1 MDEKKILQEDIELS
15 EVVLS
20 KVNHAFEKISQ
31 EETENMTDKNIINK
45 HNKEA
50 GSHRRRI
57 KSQVAA
63 AAVAVCLLAVG
74 GMSAA
79 AAIHHSWGRGM
90 NGNIQATDTEQ
101 QKLTDDGVAVVY
113 PEKEDYETLKVT
125 NNGVTI
131 VPNTVIVDDQFAYLS
146 FTISGYE
153 VAEGEE
159 PSFEDVNITS
169 DDMGIDM
176 SGSMY
181 DGIVSNEEGAPVY
194 EDGSELQFT
203 DSGDI
208 VSHYYDE
215 NGNLEY
221 LIQAHIAEAGDTM
234 LGKTVKVDFKNLGTY
249 KTEFTDGVEGDWDFE
264 ITLPS
269 VSSAKEFDVN
279 KAIEGTDFTLTKIEI
294 SPVSLNATYTTD
306 NTAETSQND
315 LEVPCIQ
322 GMVLNDGSR
331 LPYLTDGGSVG
342 YSDDSKTEAY
352 NIFGYDRVIDVDNV
366 KALIISP
373 KDGAETVEVDIE

>member
-1 MDEKKILQEDIELS
+1 MDEKKILQEDVELP

-20 KVNHAFEKISQ
+20 KANHALEMIRQ
-31 EETENMTDKNIINK
+31 EETENMAADNQKNSKKNT
-45 HNKEA
+45 
-50 GSHRRRI
+50 RRI

-63 AAVAVCLLAVG
+63 ATAVCVLAVG
-74 GMSAA
+74 GVSAV
-79 AAIHHSWGRGM
+79 AAIHHNWGRGM
-90 NGNIQATDTEQ
+90 SGNIQATDTEQ

-113 PEKEDYETLKVT
+113 PEKEEYEALKVT
-125 NNGVTI
+125 SNGVTI
-131 VPNTVIVDDQFAYLS
+131 VPDTVIVDAQFAYLS

-153 VAEGEE
+153 VVEGEE
-159 PSFEDVNITS
+159 PGFEDVNITS
-169 DDMGIDM
+169 DDMGINM
-176 SGSMY
+176 SGGMY

-221 LIQAHIAEAGDTM
+221 FIQAHIAEAGDTM
-234 LGKTVKVDFKNLGTY
+234 LGKTVKVDFKNLGSLY
-249 KTEFTDGVEGDWDFE
+249 KTEFTDGVEGDWNFE

-279 KAIEGTDFTLTKIEI
+279 KAIDGTSFTLTKLEI

-306 NTAETSQND
+306 NAPEANQDD
-315 LEVPCIQ
+315 LEVPCVK
-322 GMVLNDGSR
+322 GVVLKDGSR
-331 LPYLTDGGSVG
+331 IPYLTDGGSIG
-342 YSDDSKTEAY
+342 YTDDSKTEAY
-352 NIFGYDRVIDVDNV
+352 NILGYDRVIDVDNV

-373 KDGAETVEVDIE
+373 TGNTSDTVEVDIQ

>member
-1 MDEKKILQEDIELS
+1 MDEKKILQEDVELP

-20 KVNHAFEKISQ
+20 KANHALEMIRQ
-31 EETENMTDKNIINK
+31 EETENMAADNQKNSKKNT
-45 HNKEA
+45 
-50 GSHRRRI
+50 RRI

-63 AAVAVCLLAVG
+63 AAAVCVLAAG
-74 GMSAA
+74 GVSAV
-79 AAIHHSWGRGM
+79 AAIHHNWGRGM
-90 NGNIQATDTEQ
+90 SGNIQATDTEQ

-113 PEKEDYETLKVT
+113 PEKEEYENLKVT

-131 VPNTVIVDDQFAYLS
+131 APDTVIVDAQFAYLS
-146 FTISGYE
+146 FTISGYNLPEGDEPGFEE
-153 VAEGEE
+153 V
-159 PSFEDVNITS
+159 NMTS
-169 DDMGIDM
+169 DDMEINMFG
-176 SGSMY
+176 GMY
-181 DGIVSNEEGAPVY
+181 DGIVCNEEGAPVY

-221 LIQAHIAEAGDTM
+221 FIQAHIAEAGDTM
-234 LGKTVKVDFKNLGTY
+234 LGKTVKVDFKNLGTLY
-249 KTEFTDGVEGDWDFE
+249 KTEFTDGVEGDWNFE

-279 KAIEGTDFTLTKIEI
+279 KAIDGTSFTLTKLEI

-306 NTAETSQND
+306 NAPEANQDD
-315 LEVPCIQ
+315 LGVPCVK
-322 GMVLNDGSR
+322 GVVLKDGSR
-331 LPYLTDGGSVG
+331 LPYLTDGGSIG
-342 YSDDSKTEAY
+342 YTDDSKTEAY
-352 NIFGYDRVIDVDNV
+352 NILGYDRVIDVDNV

-373 KDGAETVEVDIE
+373 TGNTSDTVEVDIQ

>member
-1 MDEKKILQEDIELS
+1 MDEKKILQEDVELP

-20 KVNHAFEKISQ
+20 KANHALEMIRQ
-31 EETENMTDKNIINK
+31 EETENMAADNQKNSKKNT
-45 HNKEA
+45 
-50 GSHRRRI
+50 RRI

-63 AAVAVCLLAVG
+63 AAAVCVLAAG
-74 GMSAA
+74 GVSAV
-79 AAIHHSWGRGM
+79 AAIHHNWGRGM
-90 NGNIQATDTEQ
+90 SGNIQATDTEQ

-113 PEKEDYETLKVT
+113 PEKEEYENLKIT

-131 VPNTVIVDDQFAYLS
+131 APDTVIVDAQFAYLS

-159 PSFEDVNITS
+159 PGFEDVNITS
-169 DDMGIDM
+169 DDMEINMFG
-176 SGSMY
+176 GMY
-181 DGIVSNEEGAPVY
+181 DGIVCNEEGAPVY

-221 LIQAHIAEAGDTM
+221 FIQAHIAEAGDTM
-234 LGKTVKVDFKNLGTY
+234 LGKTVKVDFKNLGTLY
-249 KTEFTDGVEGDWDFE
+249 KTEFTDGVEGDWNFE

-269 VSSAKEFDVN
+269 VSSAREFDVN
-279 KAIEGTDFTLTKIEI
+279 KAIDGTSFTLTKLEI

-306 NTAETSQND
+306 NAPEANQDD
-315 LEVPCIQ
+315 LGVPCVK
-322 GMVLNDGSR
+322 GVVLKDGSR
-331 LPYLTDGGSVG
+331 LPYLTDGGSIG
-342 YSDDSKTEAY
+342 YTDDSKTEAY
-352 NIFGYDRVIDVDNV
+352 NVFGYDRVIDVDNV

-373 KDGAETVEVDIE
+373 TGNTSDTVEVDIQ

>member
-1 MDEKKILQEDIELS
+1 MDEKKILQEDVELP

-20 KVNHAFEKISQ
+20 KANHALEMIRQ
-31 EETENMTDKNIINK
+31 EETKNMAADNQKNSKKNT
-45 HNKEA
+45 
-50 GSHRRRI
+50 RRI

-63 AAVAVCLLAVG
+63 AAAVCVLAVG
-74 GMSAA
+74 GVSAV
-79 AAIHHSWGRGM
+79 AAIHHNWGRGM
-90 NGNIQATDTEQ
+90 SGNIQATDTEQ

-113 PEKEDYETLKVT
+113 PEKEEYEALKVT

-131 VPNTVIVDDQFAYLS
+131 VPDTVIVDAQFAYLS

-159 PSFEDVNITS
+159 PGFEDVNITS
-169 DDMGIDM
+169 DDMGINM
-176 SGSMY
+176 SGGMY

-221 LIQAHIAEAGDTM
+221 FIQAHIAEAGDTM
-234 LGKTVKVDFKNLGTY
+234 LGKTVKVDFKNLGSLY
-249 KTEFTDGVEGDWDFE
+249 KAEFTDGVEGDWNFE

-279 KAIEGTDFTLTKIEI
+279 KAIDGTSFTLTKLEI

-306 NTAETSQND
+306 NAPEANQDD
-315 LEVPCIQ
+315 LGVPCVK
-322 GMVLNDGSR
+322 GVVLKDGSR
-331 LPYLTDGGSVG
+331 LPYLTDGGSIG
-342 YSDDSKTEAY
+342 YTDDSKTEAY
-352 NIFGYDRVIDVDNV
+352 NILGYDRVIDVDNV

-373 KDGAETVEVDIE
+373 TGNTSDTVEVDIQ

>member
-1 MDEKKILQEDIELS
+1 MDEKKILQEDVELP

-20 KVNHAFEKISQ
+20 KANHALEMIRQ
-31 EETENMTDKNIINK
+31 EETENMAADNQKNSKKNT
-45 HNKEA
+45 
-50 GSHRRRI
+50 RRI

-63 AAVAVCLLAVG
+63 AAAVCVLAVG
-74 GMSAA
+74 GVSAV
-79 AAIHHSWGRGM
+79 AAIHHNWGRGM
-90 NGNIQATDTEQ
+90 SGNIQATDTEQ

-113 PEKEDYETLKVT
+113 PEKEEYEALKVT

-131 VPNTVIVDDQFAYLS
+131 VPDTVIVDAQFAYLS
-146 FTISGYE
+146 FTISGYNLP
-153 VAEGEE
+153 EGEE
-159 PSFEDVNITS
+159 PGFEDVNITS
-169 DDMGIDM
+169 DDMGINM
-176 SGSMY
+176 SGGMY

-221 LIQAHIAEAGDTM
+221 FIQAHIAEAGDTM
-234 LGKTVKVDFKNLGTY
+234 LGKTVKVDFKNLGSLY
-249 KTEFTDGVEGDWDFE
+249 KTEFIDGVEGDWNFE

-279 KAIEGTDFTLTKIEI
+279 KAIDGTSFTLTKLEI

-306 NTAETSQND
+306 NAPEANQDD
-315 LEVPCIQ
+315 LGVPCVK
-322 GMVLNDGSR
+322 GVVLKDGSR
-331 LPYLTDGGSVG
+331 LPYLTDGGSIG
-342 YSDDSKTEAY
+342 YTDDSKTEAY
-352 NIFGYDRVIDVDNV
+352 NILGYDRVIDVDNV

-373 KDGAETVEVDIE
+373 TGNTSDTVEVDIQ

>member
-1 MDEKKILQEDIELS
+1 MDEKKILQEDVELP

-20 KVNHAFEKISQ
+20 KANHALEMIRQ
-31 EETENMTDKNIINK
+31 EETENMAADNQKNSKKNT
-45 HNKEA
+45 
-50 GSHRRRI
+50 RRI

-63 AAVAVCLLAVG
+63 AVAVCVLAVG
-74 GMSAA
+74 GVSAV
-79 AAIHHSWGRGM
+79 AAIHHNWGRGM
-90 NGNIQATDTEQ
+90 SGNIQATDTEQ

-113 PEKEDYETLKVT
+113 PEKEEYEDLKVT

-131 VPNTVIVDDQFAYLS
+131 VPDTVIVDAQFAYLS
-146 FTISGYE
+146 FTISGYNLPEGDEPGFEE
-153 VAEGEE
+153 V
-159 PSFEDVNITS
+159 NMTS
-169 DDMGIDM
+169 DDMGINM
-176 SGSMY
+176 SGGMY

-221 LIQAHIAEAGDTM
+221 FIQAHIAEAGDTM
-234 LGKTVKVDFKNLGTY
+234 LGKTVKVDFKNLGTLY
-249 KTEFTDGVEGDWDFE
+249 KTEFTDGVEGDWNFE

-269 VSSAKEFDVN
+269 VSSAREFDVN
-279 KAIEGTDFTLTKIEI
+279 KAIDGTSFTLTKLEI

-306 NTAETSQND
+306 NAPEANQDD
-315 LEVPCIQ
+315 LGVPCVK
-322 GMVLNDGSR
+322 GVVLKDGSR
-331 LPYLTDGGSVG
+331 LPYLTDGGSIG
-342 YSDDSKTEAY
+342 YTDDSKTEAY
-352 NIFGYDRVIDVDNV
+352 NILGYDRVIDVDNV

-373 KDGAETVEVDIE
+373 TGNTSDTVEVDIQ

>member
-1 MDEKKILQEDIELS
+1 MDEKKILQEDVELP

-20 KVNHAFEKISQ
+20 KANHALEMIRQ
-31 EETENMTDKNIINK
+31 EETENMAADNQKNSKKNT
-45 HNKEA
+45 
-50 GSHRRRI
+50 RRI

-63 AAVAVCLLAVG
+63 AAAVCVLAAG
-74 GMSAA
+74 GVSAV
-79 AAIHHSWGRGM
+79 AAIHHNWGRGM
-90 NGNIQATDTEQ
+90 SGNIQATDTEQ

-113 PEKEDYETLKVT
+113 PEKEEYENLKIT

-131 VPNTVIVDDQFAYLS
+131 APNTVIVDAQFAYLS
-146 FTISGYE
+146 FTISGYNLN
-153 VAEGEE
+153 EGEE
-159 PSFEDVNITS
+159 PGFEDVNMTS
-169 DDMGIDM
+169 DDMEINMYG
-176 SGSMY
+176 GMY
-181 DGIVSNEEGAPVY
+181 DGIVCNEEGAPVY

-221 LIQAHIAEAGDTM
+221 FIQAHIAEAGDTM
-234 LGKTVKVDFKNLGTY
+234 LGKTVKVDFKNLGSLY
-249 KTEFTDGVEGDWDFE
+249 KTEFTDGVEGDWNFE

-279 KAIEGTDFTLTKIEI
+279 KAIDGTSFTLTKLEI

-306 NTAETSQND
+306 NAPEANQDD
-315 LEVPCIQ
+315 LGVPCVK
-322 GMVLNDGSR
+322 GVVLKDGSR
-331 LPYLTDGGSVG
+331 IPYLTDGGSIG
-342 YSDDSKTEAY
+342 YTDDSKTEAY
-352 NIFGYDRVIDVDNV
+352 NILGYDRVIDVDNV

-373 KDGAETVEVDIE
+373 TGNTSDTVEVDIQ

>member
-1 MDEKKILQEDIELS
+1 MDEKKILQEDVELP

-20 KVNHAFEKISQ
+20 KANHALEMIRQ
-31 EETENMTDKNIINK
+31 EETKNMAADNQKNSKKNT
-45 HNKEA
+45 
-50 GSHRRRI
+50 RRI

-63 AAVAVCLLAVG
+63 AAAVCVLAVG
-74 GMSAA
+74 GVSAV
-79 AAIHHSWGRGM
+79 AAIHHNWGRGM
-90 NGNIQATDTEQ
+90 SGNIQATDTEQ
-101 QKLTDDGVAVVY
+101 QKLTDDGVAEVY
-113 PEKEDYETLKVT
+113 PEKEEYEALKVT

-131 VPNTVIVDDQFAYLS
+131 VPDTVIVDAQFAYLS
-146 FTISGYE
+146 FTISGYNLPEGDEPGFEE
-153 VAEGEE
+153 V
-159 PSFEDVNITS
+159 NMTS
-169 DDMGIDM
+169 DDMGINM
-176 SGSMY
+176 SGGMY

-221 LIQAHIAEAGDTM
+221 FIQAHIAEAGDTM
-234 LGKTVKVDFKNLGTY
+234 LGKTVKVDFKNLGSLY
-249 KTEFTDGVEGDWDFE
+249 KAEFTDGVEGDWNFE

-279 KAIEGTDFTLTKIEI
+279 KAIDGTSFTLTKLEI

-306 NTAETSQND
+306 NAPEANQDD
-315 LEVPCIQ
+315 LGVPCVK
-322 GMVLNDGSR
+322 GVVLKDGSR
-331 LPYLTDGGSVG
+331 LPYLTDGGSIG
-342 YSDDSKTEAY
+342 YTDDSKTEAY
-352 NIFGYDRVIDVDNV
+352 NILGYDRVIDVDNV

-373 KDGAETVEVDIE
+373 TGNTSDTVEVDIQ

>member
-1 MDEKKILQEDIELS
+1 MDEKKILQEDVELP

-20 KVNHAFEKISQ
+20 KANHALEMIRQ
-31 EETENMTDKNIINK
+31 EETENMAADNQKNSKKNT
-45 HNKEA
+45 
-50 GSHRRRI
+50 RRI

-63 AAVAVCLLAVG
+63 ATAVCVLAVG
-74 GMSAA
+74 GVSAV
-79 AAIHHSWGRGM
+79 AAIHHNWGRGM
-90 NGNIQATDTEQ
+90 SGNIQATDTEQ

-113 PEKEDYETLKVT
+113 PEKEEYEALKIT

-131 VPNTVIVDDQFAYLS
+131 VPDTVIVDAQFAYLS

-159 PSFEDVNITS
+159 PGFEDVNITS
-169 DDMGIDM
+169 DDMGINM
-176 SGSMY
+176 SGGMY

-221 LIQAHIAEAGDTM
+221 FIQAHIAEAGDTM
-234 LGKTVKVDFKNLGTY
+234 LGKTVKVDFKNLGSLY
-249 KTEFTDGVEGDWDFE
+249 KTEFTDGVEGDWNFE

-279 KAIEGTDFTLTKIEI
+279 KAIDGTSFTLTKLEI

-306 NTAETSQND
+306 NAPEANQDD
-315 LEVPCIQ
+315 LGVPCVK
-322 GMVLNDGSR
+322 GVVLKDGSR
-331 LPYLTDGGSVG
+331 LPYLTDGGSIG
-342 YSDDSKTEAY
+342 YTDDSKTEAY
-352 NIFGYDRVIDVDNV
+352 NILGYDRVIDVDNV

-373 KDGAETVEVDIE
+373 TGNTSDTVEVDIQ

>member
-1 MDEKKILQEDIELS
+1 MDEKKILQEDVELS

-20 KVNHAFEKISQ
+20 KANHALEMIRQ
-31 EETENMTDKNIINK
+31 EETENMAADNQKNSKKNT
-45 HNKEA
+45 
-50 GSHRRRI
+50 RRI

-63 AAVAVCLLAVG
+63 AAAVCVLAAG
-74 GMSAA
+74 GVSAV
-79 AAIHHSWGRGM
+79 AAIHHNWGRGM
-90 NGNIQATDTEQ
+90 SGNIQATDTEQ

-113 PEKEDYETLKVT
+113 PEKEEYENLKVT

-131 VPNTVIVDDQFAYLS
+131 APDTVIVDAQFAYLS
-146 FTISGYE
+146 FTISGYNLPEGDEPGFEE
-153 VAEGEE
+153 V
-159 PSFEDVNITS
+159 NMTS
-169 DDMGIDM
+169 DDMEINMFG
-176 SGSMY
+176 GMY
-181 DGIVSNEEGAPVY
+181 DGIVCNEEGAPVY

-221 LIQAHIAEAGDTM
+221 FIQAHIAEAGDTM
-234 LGKTVKVDFKNLGTY
+234 LGKTVKVDFKNLGTLY
-249 KTEFTDGVEGDWDFE
+249 KTEFTDGVEGDWNFE

-279 KAIEGTDFTLTKIEI
+279 KAIDGTSFTLTKLEI

-306 NTAETSQND
+306 NAPEANQDD
-315 LEVPCIQ
+315 LGVPCVK
-322 GMVLNDGSR
+322 GVVLKDGSR
-331 LPYLTDGGSVG
+331 LPYLTDGGSIG
-342 YSDDSKTEAY
+342 YTDDSKTEAY
-352 NIFGYDRVIDVDNV
+352 NILGYDRVIDVDNV

-373 KDGAETVEVDIE
+373 TGNTSDTVEVDIQ

>member
-1 MDEKKILQEDIELS
+1 MDEKKILQEDVELP

-20 KVNHAFEKISQ
+20 KASHALEMIRQ
-31 EETENMTDKNIINK
+31 EETENMAADNQKNSKKNT
-45 HNKEA
+45 
-50 GSHRRRI
+50 RRI

-63 AAVAVCLLAVG
+63 ATAVCVLAVG
-74 GMSAA
+74 GVSAV
-79 AAIHHSWGRGM
+79 AAIHHNWGRGM
-90 NGNIQATDTEQ
+90 SGNIQATDTEQ

-113 PEKEDYETLKVT
+113 PEKEEYEALKVT

-131 VPNTVIVDDQFAYLS
+131 VPDTVIVDAQFAYLS

-159 PSFEDVNITS
+159 PGFEDVNITS
-169 DDMGIDM
+169 DDMGINM
-176 SGSMY
+176 SGGMY

-221 LIQAHIAEAGDTM
+221 FIQAHIAEAGDTM
-234 LGKTVKVDFKNLGTY
+234 LGKTVKVDFKNLGSLY
-249 KTEFTDGVEGDWDFE
+249 KTEFTDGVEGDWNFE

-279 KAIEGTDFTLTKIEI
+279 KAIDGTSFTLTKLEI
-294 SPVSLNATYTTD
+294 SPVSLNATFTTD
-306 NTAETSQND
+306 NAPEANQDD
-315 LEVPCIQ
+315 LGVPCVK
-322 GMVLNDGSR
+322 GVVLKDGSR
-331 LPYLTDGGSVG
+331 LPYLTDGGSIG
-342 YSDDSKTEAY
+342 YTDDSKTEAY
-352 NIFGYDRVIDVDNV
+352 NVLGYDRVIDVDNV

-373 KDGAETVEVDIE
+373 TGNTSDTVEVDIQ

>member
-1 MDEKKILQEDIELS
+1 MDEKKILQEDVELP

-20 KVNHAFEKISQ
+20 KANHALEMIRQ
-31 EETENMTDKNIINK
+31 EETKNMAADNQKNSKKNT
-45 HNKEA
+45 
-50 GSHRRRI
+50 RRI

-63 AAVAVCLLAVG
+63 AAAVCVLAVG
-74 GMSAA
+74 GVSAV
-79 AAIHHSWGRGM
+79 AAIHHNWGRGM
-90 NGNIQATDTEQ
+90 SGNIQATDTEQ

-113 PEKEDYETLKVT
+113 PEKEEYEALKVT

-131 VPNTVIVDDQFAYLS
+131 VPDTVIVDAQFAYLS
-146 FTISGYE
+146 FTISGYNLNEGDEPGFEE
-153 VAEGEE
+153 V
-159 PSFEDVNITS
+159 NMTS
-169 DDMGIDM
+169 DDMGINM
-176 SGSMY
+176 SGGMY

-221 LIQAHIAEAGDTM
+221 FIQAHIAEAGDTM
-234 LGKTVKVDFKNLGTY
+234 LGKTVKVDFKNLGSLY
-249 KTEFTDGVEGDWDFE
+249 KTEFTDGVEGDWNFE

-279 KAIEGTDFTLTKIEI
+279 KAIDGTSFTLTKLEI

-306 NTAETSQND
+306 NAPEANQDD
-315 LEVPCIQ
+315 LGVPCVK
-322 GMVLNDGSR
+322 GVVLKDGSR
-331 LPYLTDGGSVG
+331 LPYLTDGGSIG
-342 YSDDSKTEAY
+342 YTDDSKTEAY
-352 NIFGYDRVIDVDNV
+352 NILGYDRVIDVDNV

-373 KDGAETVEVDIE
+373 TGNTSDTVEVDIQ

>member
-1 MDEKKILQEDIELS
+1 MDEKKILQEDVELP

-20 KVNHAFEKISQ
+20 KANHALEMIRQ
-31 EETENMTDKNIINK
+31 EETENMAADNQKNSKKNT
-45 HNKEA
+45 
-50 GSHRRRI
+50 RRI

-63 AAVAVCLLAVG
+63 AAAVCVLAVG
-74 GMSAA
+74 GVSAV
-79 AAIHHSWGRGM
+79 AAIHHNWGRGM
-90 NGNIQATDTEQ
+90 SGNIQATDTEQ

-113 PEKEDYETLKVT
+113 PEKEEYEALKVT

-131 VPNTVIVDDQFAYLS
+131 VPDTVIVDAQFAYLS
-146 FTISGYE
+146 FTISGYNLP
-153 VAEGEE
+153 EGEE
-159 PSFEDVNITS
+159 PGFEDVNITS
-169 DDMGIDM
+169 DDMGINM
-176 SGSMY
+176 SGGMY

-221 LIQAHIAEAGDTM
+221 FIQAHIAEAGDTM
-234 LGKTVKVDFKNLGTY
+234 LGKTVKVDFKNLGSLY
-249 KTEFTDGVEGDWDFE
+249 KTEFTDGVEGDWNFE

-279 KAIEGTDFTLTKIEI
+279 KAIDGTSFTLTKLEI

-306 NTAETSQND
+306 NAPEANQDD
-315 LEVPCIQ
+315 LGVPCVK
-322 GMVLNDGSR
+322 GVVLKDGSR
-331 LPYLTDGGSVG
+331 IPYLTDGGSIG
-342 YSDDSKTEAY
+342 YTDDSKTEAY
-352 NIFGYDRVIDVDNV
+352 NILGYDRVIDVDNV

-373 KDGAETVEVDIE
+373 TGNTSDTVEVDIQ

>member
-1 MDEKKILQEDIELS
+1 MDEKKILQEDVELP

-20 KVNHAFEKISQ
+20 KANHALEMIRQ
-31 EETENMTDKNIINK
+31 EETENMAADNQKNSKKNT
-45 HNKEA
+45 
-50 GSHRRRI
+50 RRI

-63 AAVAVCLLAVG
+63 ATAVCVLAVG
-74 GMSAA
+74 GVSAV
-79 AAIHHSWGRGM
+79 AAIHHNWGRGM
-90 NGNIQATDTEQ
+90 SGNIQATDTEQ

-113 PEKEDYETLKVT
+113 PEKEEYEALKVT

-131 VPNTVIVDDQFAYLS
+131 VPDTVIVDAQFAYLS

-159 PSFEDVNITS
+159 PGFEDVNITS
-169 DDMGIDM
+169 DDMGINM
-176 SGSMY
+176 SGGMY

-221 LIQAHIAEAGDTM
+221 FIQAHIAEAGDTM
-234 LGKTVKVDFKNLGTY
+234 LGKTVKVDFKNLGSLY
-249 KTEFTDGVEGDWDFE
+249 KTEFTDGVEGDWNFE

-279 KAIEGTDFTLTKIEI
+279 KAIDGTSFTLTKLEI

-306 NTAETSQND
+306 NAPEANQDD
-315 LEVPCIQ
+315 LGVPCVK
-322 GMVLNDGSR
+322 GVVLKDGSR
-331 LPYLTDGGSVG
+331 LPYLTDGGSIG
-342 YSDDSKTEAY
+342 YTDDSKTEAY
-352 NIFGYDRVIDVDNV
+352 NVFGYDRVIDVDNV

-373 KDGAETVEVDIE
+373 TGNTSDTVEVDIQ

>member
-1 MDEKKILQEDIELS
+1 MDEKKILQEDVELP

-20 KVNHAFEKISQ
+20 KANHALEMIRQ
-31 EETENMTDKNIINK
+31 EETKNMAADNQKNSKKNT
-45 HNKEA
+45 
-50 GSHRRRI
+50 RRI

-63 AAVAVCLLAVG
+63 AAAVCVLAVG
-74 GMSAA
+74 GVSAV
-79 AAIHHSWGRGM
+79 AAIHHNWGRGM
-90 NGNIQATDTEQ
+90 SGNIQATDTEQ

-113 PEKEDYETLKVT
+113 PEKEEYEALKVT

-131 VPNTVIVDDQFAYLS
+131 VPDTVIVDAQFAYLS
-146 FTISGYE
+146 FTISGYNLPEGDEPGFEE
-153 VAEGEE
+153 V
-159 PSFEDVNITS
+159 NMTS
-169 DDMGIDM
+169 DDMGINM
-176 SGSMY
+176 SGGMY

-221 LIQAHIAEAGDTM
+221 FIQAHIAEAGDTM
-234 LGKTVKVDFKNLGTY
+234 LGKTVKVDFKNLGTLY
-249 KTEFTDGVEGDWDFE
+249 KTEFTDGVEGDWNFE

-269 VSSAKEFDVN
+269 VSSAREFDVN
-279 KAIEGTDFTLTKIEI
+279 KAIDGTSFTLTKLEI

-306 NTAETSQND
+306 NAPEANQDD
-315 LEVPCIQ
+315 LGVPCVK
-322 GMVLNDGSR
+322 GVVLKDGSR
-331 LPYLTDGGSVG
+331 LPYLTDGGSIG
-342 YSDDSKTEAY
+342 YTDDSKTEAY
-352 NIFGYDRVIDVDNV
+352 NILGYDRVIDVDNV

-373 KDGAETVEVDIE
+373 TGNTSDTVEVDIQ

>member
-1 MDEKKILQEDIELS
+1 MDEKKILQEDVELP

-20 KVNHAFEKISQ
+20 KANHALEMIRQ
-31 EETENMTDKNIINK
+31 EETENMAADNQKNSKKNT
-45 HNKEA
+45 
-50 GSHRRRI
+50 RRI

-63 AAVAVCLLAVG
+63 AAAVCVLAVG
-74 GMSAA
+74 GVSAV
-79 AAIHHSWGRGM
+79 AAIHHNWGRGM
-90 NGNIQATDTEQ
+90 SGNIQATDTEQ

-113 PEKEDYETLKVT
+113 PEKEEYEALKVT

-131 VPNTVIVDDQFAYLS
+131 VPDTVIVDAQFAYLS

-159 PSFEDVNITS
+159 PGFEDVNITS
-169 DDMGIDM
+169 DDMGINM
-176 SGSMY
+176 SGGMY

-221 LIQAHIAEAGDTM
+221 FIQAHIAEAGDTM
-234 LGKTVKVDFKNLGTY
+234 LGKTVKVDFKNLGSLY
-249 KTEFTDGVEGDWDFE
+249 KTEFTDGVEGDWNFE

-279 KAIEGTDFTLTKIEI
+279 KAIDGTSFTLTKLEI

-306 NTAETSQND
+306 NAPEANQDD
-315 LEVPCIQ
+315 LGVPCVK
-322 GMVLNDGSR
+322 GVVLKDGSR
-331 LPYLTDGGSVG
+331 LPYLTDGGSIG
-342 YSDDSKTEAY
+342 YTDDSKTEAY
-352 NIFGYDRVIDVDNV
+352 NILGYDRVIDVDNV

-373 KDGAETVEVDIE
+373 TGNTSDTVEVDIQ

>member
-1 MDEKKILQEDIELS
+1 MDEKKILQEDVELP

-20 KVNHAFEKISQ
+20 KANHALEMIRQ
-31 EETENMTDKNIINK
+31 EETENMAADNQKNSKKNT
-45 HNKEA
+45 
-50 GSHRRRI
+50 RRI

-63 AAVAVCLLAVG
+63 ATAVCVLAVG
-74 GMSAA
+74 GVSAV
-79 AAIHHSWGRGM
+79 AAIHHNWGRGM
-90 NGNIQATDTEQ
+90 SGNIQATDTEQ

-113 PEKEDYETLKVT
+113 PEKEEYEALKVT

-131 VPNTVIVDDQFAYLS
+131 VPDTVIVDAQFAYLS
-146 FTISGYE
+146 FTISGYNLP
-153 VAEGEE
+153 EGEE
-159 PSFEDVNITS
+159 PGFEDVNITS
-169 DDMGIDM
+169 DDMEINM
-176 SGSMY
+176 SGGMY

-221 LIQAHIAEAGDTM
+221 FIQAHIAEAGDTM
-234 LGKTVKVDFKNLGTY
+234 LGKTVKVDFKNLGTLY
-249 KTEFTDGVEGDWDFE
+249 KAEFTDGVEGDWNFE

-279 KAIEGTDFTLTKIEI
+279 KAIDGTSFTLTKLEI

-306 NTAETSQND
+306 NAPEANQDD
-315 LEVPCIQ
+315 LGVPCVK
-322 GMVLNDGSR
+322 GVVLKDGSK
-331 LPYLTDGGSVG
+331 LPYLTDGGSIG
-342 YSDDSKTEAY
+342 YTDDSKTEAY
-352 NIFGYDRVIDVDNV
+352 NVFGYDRVIDVDNV

-373 KDGAETVEVDIE
+373 TGNTSDTVEVDIQ